1 MKTMNRL
8 HGHGHRRFFSGGV
21 VLIAVLWIVAALA
34 IIVTGFSRA
43 VRDEVN
49 LVSSA
54 RQSVVAQALGDAAI
68 ELVLQQMV
76 AKSTPLS
83 RLTSTDV
90 LYRGV
95 PIRVEIMPLNG
106 LIDINRASESLLGRL
121 YEIAGGIAPEAARA
135 LSLATIEVRER
146 RSPRGLPERFE
157 AIEDLLRV
165 PGVDYGLYARLSALI
180 TADVRGNGRVNPL
193 AAPEAVLAVLAN
205 GDAGLAARVA
215 RERDAGMAGVDTTAF
230 EASFTD
236 NSFSRRYRIQA
247 RVPMEDGAWLHTSRN
262 VDLVASM
269 RDGMPWRTFYTER
282 RVEPMTRKAT
292 Q

>member
-1 MKTMNRL
+1 MKGFRAQ
-8 HGHGHRRFFSGGV
+8 GHGRDSSCGV
-21 VLIAVLWIVAALA
+21 ALIAVLWIVAALT
-34 IIVTGFSRA
+34 IIVMGFSRA
-43 VRDEVN
+43 ARNEVH

-68 ELVLQQMV
+68 ELVLQQI
-76 AKSTPLS
+76 AATSTPLS
-83 RLTSTDV
+83 RLTSTDI

-106 LIDINRASESLLGRL
+106 LIDINRASELLLGRL
-121 YEIAGGIAPEAARA
+121 YEVAGGVAPEAARA

-180 TADVRGNGRVNPL
+180 TADVSGNGRVNPL

-205 GDAGLAARVA
+205 GDAGLVARVA
-215 RERDAGMAGVDTTAF
+215 HERDAGVEGVDTTAF

-236 NSFSRRYRIQA
+236 STFSRRYRIQA
-247 RVPMEDGAWLHTSRN
+247 RVPMEGGAWLRTSRN